1 MKLYNSVGPN
11 PHVVRMFMAE
21 KGMEL
26 PMVDVDICGGESR
39 REPFLTKVNSR
50 GQCPV
55 LEMENGQHLTEII
68 PICEYLEEK
77 HPTPP
82 MVGATAEE
90 RAETRMW
97 TRRVDLAICEPL
109 ANGFRA
115 SEGYK
120 MFKDRFRVLPEA
132 ADGLKAIAQDNLQ
145 WLDGQLANSEF
156 LCGSRFS
163 MADVLLYC
171 MVNFGANVGQ
181 PLDPEKKNV
190 VAWFERVAARPS
202 AKA

>member
-1 MKLYNSVGPN
+1 
-11 PHVVRMFMAE
+11 MFMAE